1 MINQELVDYL
11 KGLGVCTICQ
21 LRYLKARGN
30 EYKDLKE
37 SFEKLNVKYTE
48 EAEKVILD
56 EDNGTVCKKPK
67 HESCPCCLGLFS
79 KSFQSQLIESI
90 YQTDIN
96 KFECNDI
103 VVAISM
109 PMIVQTRQLAMWYAL
124 LDKFGNKIDKERAP
138 DVPLK
143 EAIKLIINPII
154 CKELKKGYDA
164 NGGGGGGIMI
174 NIQLSH
180 NQEED
185 NLNKLKQLHDRAFP
199 TAPNTK
205 RQVVSRGVL
214 DKQYMP
220 KRIKSELF
228 KEYFTV
234 PPPADDCLKLD
245 SIEMIGPTV
254 FVAGRYRKI
263 SRKLSHTPW
272 ILNGKRVMEDSIE
285 EIIIGTVAPY
295 FCKDT
300 SKVIFMSSGREDVD
314 VRCLAKGRPFVLEIP
329 NSVHTTLPIAEANR
343 MESEIDKSSKL
354 SVRNLQMV
362 QREELVHIKS
372 GEEQKKKYYRAL
384 CKLRDPATLDILKKL
399 DIPEGF
405 EIQQKTPIRVLH
417 RRPLHTRP
425 RMIYKMKA
433 WVHKDNLNVL
443 VLDVVSQAGTYI
455 KELVHG
461 EFGRTTPSVSSLI
474 GQPVDILALDVMAI
488 DLDWPKEVDNS
499 IQE

>member
-1 MINQELVDYL
+1 MLNQELVDFL
-11 KGLGVCTICQ
+11 KGLGVCSICQ

-37 SFEKLNVKYTE
+37 SFEKLNVKYEPELAPME
-48 EAEKVILD
+48 ES
-56 EDNGTVCKKPK
+56 EDSETICKKVK
-67 HESCPCCLGLFS
+67 HGSCPCCLGLFS
-79 KSFQSQLIESI
+79 QNFQSQLIQSI
-90 YQTDIN
+90 FQTDIH

-154 CKELKKGYDA
+154 CKELNKGYDA
-164 NGGGGGGIMI
+164 NGIMI
-174 NIQLSH
+174 NIHVSH
-180 NQEED
+180 SSEED
-185 NLNKLKQLHDRAFP
+185 NLTKLKQLHDRAFP
-199 TAPNTK
+199 TAPNSK

-220 KRIKSELF
+220 KRIKDTLF

-234 PPPADDCLKLD
+234 PPQADDILKLD
-245 SIEMIGPTV
+245 AIEMTGPTV

-263 SRKLSHTPW
+263 SRELSHTPW
-272 ILNGKRVMEDSIE
+272 VLNGKRVMEDSIE
-285 EIIIGTVAPY
+285 EIIIRTVAPY

-300 SKVIFMSSGREDVD
+300 SRVIFMSSGREDVD
-314 VRCLAKGRPFVLEIP
+314 VRCLGKGRPFVLEIP
-329 NSVHTTLPIAEANR
+329 NSVHTTLPVKEAHR
-343 MESEIDKSSKL
+343 MECEIDKSCKL

-384 CKLRDPATLDILKKL
+384 CKLRDPATAEILKKL
-399 DIPEGF
+399 DLPEGF
-405 EIQQKTPIRVLH
+405 QIQQKTPIRVLH

-425 RMIYKMKA
+425 RMIYSMKA
-433 WVHKDNLNVL
+433 WVHKDNLKVL
-443 VLDVVSQAGTYI
+443 VIDVVSQAGTYI

-461 EFGRTTPSVSSLI
+461 EFGRTTPSVSSLV

-499 IQE
+499 LLE

>member
-1 MINQELVDYL
+1 
-11 KGLGVCTICQ
+11 
-21 LRYLKARGN
+21 
-30 EYKDLKE
+30 
-37 SFEKLNVKYTE
+37 
-48 EAEKVILD
+48 
-56 EDNGTVCKKPK
+56 
-67 HESCPCCLGLFS
+67 
-79 KSFQSQLIESI
+79 
-90 YQTDIN
+90 
-96 KFECNDI
+96 
-103 VVAISM
+103 M

-124 LDKFGNKIDKERAP
+124 LEKFGNKIDKERAP

-154 CKELKKGYDA
+154 CKELQKGYDA
-164 NGGGGGGIMI
+164 NGIMI

-180 NQEED
+180 NMEED
-185 NLNKLKQLHDRAFP
+185 NLKKLKQLHEKAFP
-199 TAPNTK
+199 TAPNAK

-220 KRIKSELF
+220 KRIKAELF

-234 PPPADDCLKLD
+234 PPQADDILKLD
-245 SIEMIGPTV
+245 SIEMTGPTV

-263 SRKLSHTPW
+263 SRELSHTPW
-272 ILNGKRVMEDSIE
+272 VLNGKRVMEDSIE
-285 EIIIGTVAPY
+285 EIIIRTVAPY

-300 SKVIFMSSGREDVD
+300 SRVIFMSSGREDVD
-314 VRCLAKGRPFVLEIP
+314 VRCLGKGRPFVLEIP
-329 NSVHTTLPIAEANR
+329 NSIHTTLPTAEAHR
-343 MESEIDKSSKL
+343 MECEIDKSCKL
-354 SVRNLQMV
+354 SVKNLQMV

-384 CKLRDPATLDILKKL
+384 CKLRDPATPEILQKL

-405 EIQQKTPIRVLH
+405 QIQQKTPIRVLH

-433 WVHKDNLNVL
+433 SVDKDNLRVL

-461 EFGRTTPSVSSLI
+461 EFGRTTPSVSSII

-488 DLDWPKEVDNS
+488 DLDWPKDVDNS
-499 IQE
+499 LPE